1 MRDTRSVEAEP
12 IVAQATVCG
21 GGDRCCDKSEES
33 GEAIAKTG
41 DGKTKHEAEASLGK
55 LTGSGRNWRWS
66 NWNTRSLFWRGYKT
80 DIMLAQAAKRLTRIG
95 S

>member
-1 MRDTRSVEAEP
+1 MKAEP

-41 DGKTKHEAEASLGK
+41 DGKAKHEAEASLGK

-66 NWNTRSLFWRGYKT
+66 KVVKCRG
-80 DIMLAQAAKRLTRIG
+80 A
-95 S
+95 